1 MYRRNPIRQILIPL
15 PRNQKPSLPNHP
27 AKLLLT
33 RELRNTLHQIL
44 VTRSI
49 PRDHLPNHR
58 DRVERPLLV
67 DSVKERVLDLA
78 ELETR
83 EDAAGLEHA
92 EGFFQGDV
100 LVREI
105 ADAERDGVQVDG
117 VVWDHVQLL
126 SVGLYEPQPGTPCV
140 GCLQAALLALGQHLR
155 VDVCDG
161 DVGVCVVVDVRGVVE
176 HAEGDVARAAGDVED
191 VPALL
196 LVRGGGGERV
206 AARVEVA
213 HEVVFPQAVD
223 AEGHEVVHVVVAGC
237 YRGED
242 AADWGRVISLGYNV
256 QIWSSVLTSLLLQ
269 RLGDRLESKVC
280 RPILRI
286 LRRRGRWLLNTPRCR
301 DRKGPDRLAPY
312 PRPRPEQLAPY
323 VNP

>member
-15 PRNQKPSLPNHP
+15 PRNQKPGLPNHP

-33 RELRNTLHQIL
+33 RKLGNTLHEVLI
-44 VTRSI
+44 TRAI
-49 PRDHLPNHR
+49 PRHHLPNHR

-67 DSVKERVLDLA
+67 HGVEQRILDLA
-78 ELETR
+78 ELEAR

-92 EGFFQGDV
+92 ECFFQGDV
-100 LVREI
+100 FVREI
-105 ADAERDGVQVDG
+105 ADAERDGVQINR
-117 VVWDHVQLL
+117 VVRDHVQLL
-126 SVGLYEPQPGTPCV
+126 SVGLDEPQPGTPCV
-140 GCLQAALLALGQHLR
+140 GCLEAALLALGQHLR

-161 DVGVCVVVDVRGVVE
+161 DVGVGVVVDVRGVVE

-213 HEVVFPQAVD
+213 YEVVFPQAVD
-223 AEGHEVVHVVVAGC
+223 AEGHEVVHVVVAGR

-242 AADWGRVISLGYNV
+242 AADWGGGLAFGTAQKSGPQCSPRCSFSASAIVSNPKCVVPSCVFFGGGGGGSLTPLGAEAEK
-256 QIWSSVLTSLLLQ
+256 VLTDSHATLARAL
-269 RLGDRLESKVC
+269 SIW
-280 RPILRI
+280 RPM
-286 LRRRGRWLLNTPRCR
+286 
-301 DRKGPDRLAPY
+301 
-312 PRPRPEQLAPY
+312 
-323 VNP
+323 